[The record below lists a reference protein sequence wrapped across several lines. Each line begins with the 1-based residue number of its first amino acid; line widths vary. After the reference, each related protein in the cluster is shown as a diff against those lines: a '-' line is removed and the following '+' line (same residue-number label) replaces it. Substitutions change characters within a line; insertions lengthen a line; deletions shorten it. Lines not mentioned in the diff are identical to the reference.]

1 MRGWEDE
8 RVMTICSI
16 APEHFHSQAESL
28 TAHCIHTYTQRMLYA
43 MCVYV
48 EQAVPGK
55 GITQFTI
62 VDVLRVVHTH

>member
-1 MRGWEDE
+1 
-8 RVMTICSI
+8 
-16 APEHFHSQAESL
+16 
-28 TAHCIHTYTQRMLYA
+28 MLYA

-62 VDVLRVVHTH
+62 VDVLRVVHTHYTTHVYSTPTLLYCHH

>member
-1 MRGWEDE
+1 
-8 RVMTICSI
+8 
-16 APEHFHSQAESL
+16 
-28 TAHCIHTYTQRMLYA
+28 MLYA